1 MNKFKHLVFIDDD
14 YPTNYYHQIIA
25 EHAEIAEEMS
35 FFQLGEKALEQL
47 IQWKERSEDPPEII
61 FLDIN
66 MPGMTGWEFL
76 DLYRDE
82 IGQTSTRIIILTTSV
97 NPEDAKK
104 ANDHDLVNGF
114 ISKPLTVEIFNG
126 LREELL

>member
-25 EHAEIAEEMS
+25 ERCRIAEENVT
-35 FFQLGEKALEQL
+35 FQLGKSIRTTLYNG
-47 IQWKERSEDPPEII
+47 KERLRRSPRNHFFDT
-61 FLDIN
+61 LN

-82 IGQTSTRIIILTTSV
+82 IGQTS
-97 NPEDAKK
+97 
-104 ANDHDLVNGF
+104 H
-114 ISKPLTVEIFNG
+114 
-126 LREELL
+126 ELLF